1 MPCQPDKYAGP
12 SYPKR
17 EKQPG
22 DVRQQDASSAREEF
36 AWIRGQHVGCLKRDD
51 RLAVEALTP
60 LERSQQCW
68 RLIQR

>member
-22 DVRQQDASSAREEF
+22 DVRQQDASSAREK
-36 AWIRGQHVGCLKRDD
+36 IRLDPRPACRVPKTR
-51 RLAVEALTP
+51 
-60 LERSQQCW
+60 
-68 RLIQR
+68 